1 MENPFRMIGKK
12 ILLQTLDKSAQS
24 VDITIQRYLKNAPY
38 YTDVTVDCVAYPI
51 HEIALIT
58 QMQGP
63 FDLCSHYFFFLIII
77 PTRER

>member
-1 MENPFRMIGKK
+1 MENPLRMIGKN
-12 ILLQTLDKSAQS
+12 ILLQKVDKSAQS

-38 YTDVTVDCVAYPI
+38 YTDVTVYCVAYPF

-58 QMQGP
+58 P

-77 PTRER
+77 PSRER